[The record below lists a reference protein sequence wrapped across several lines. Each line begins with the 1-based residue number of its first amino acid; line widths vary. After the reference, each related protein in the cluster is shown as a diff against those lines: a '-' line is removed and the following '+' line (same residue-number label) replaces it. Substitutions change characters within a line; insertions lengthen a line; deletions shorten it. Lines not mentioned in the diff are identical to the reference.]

1 MTASRSA
8 VRSRRHAASDE
19 PFDFHR
25 ADRTRRAGGGTA
37 RRDDRHHD
45 GRPPDDH
52 HRPRGIQWKTQ
63 VEGAIPDDLP
73 GRWLFVAD
81 VRLPDG
87 RPKPVARTGEIKRT
101 ADGLD
106 FRFPYETLPTA
117 INQKVEAASQKTVEW
132 EPTREDLELLA
143 AEFGKGQTIALDV
156 RAVETKVIAADKFP
170 PEFTADEA
178 TKDSK
183 FAISV
188 TETYSGR
195 QGAIKSFTSYGV
207 REYGPQSFGGGFV
220 TTTLAAAPLPV
231 PITLK
236 GDFKAYRLG
245 GASQPSSSSWLQKL
259 FSGCGRT
266 K

>member
-1 MTASRSA
+1 MLTALA
-8 VRSRRHAASDE
+8 APAAAQPDATTATTTAAS
-19 PFDFHR
+19 P
-25 ADRTRRAGGGTA
+25 TTTTA
-37 RRDDRHHD
+37 
-45 GRPPDDH
+45 PAE
-52 HRPRGIQWKTQ
+52 IKWKTE
-63 VEGAIPDDLP
+63 VEGAIPEDLP

-87 RPKPVARTGEIKRT
+87 RPKPVARTAEITRT

-106 FRFPYETLPTA
+106 LRLPYETLPTA
-117 INQKVEAASQKTVEW
+117 INQKVEEASQKTVEW
-132 EPTREDLELLA
+132 QPSPEDLKLLA
-143 AEFGKGQTIALDV
+143 AEWGKGQEVAMDV
-156 RAVETKVIAADKFP
+156 RAVETRIIAGDKFP

-245 GASQPSSSSWLQKL
+245 SAPQPSSSSWLQNL
-259 FSGCGRT
+259 FSGCGRS
-266 K
+266 KK